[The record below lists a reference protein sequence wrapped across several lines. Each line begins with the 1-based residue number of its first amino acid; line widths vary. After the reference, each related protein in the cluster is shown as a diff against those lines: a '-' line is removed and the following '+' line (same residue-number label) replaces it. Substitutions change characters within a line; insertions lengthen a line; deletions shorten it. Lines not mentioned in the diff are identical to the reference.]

1 MNLFLEECTS
11 HVGTV
16 ATLCILLYIIQYVND
31 EFAASHDLF
40 PNVRVNMRG
49 VSVLGLVG
57 AVLLATALA
66 QSR

>member
-1 MNLFLEECTS
+1 MHFTRRQAPYLPC
-11 HVGTV
+11 VYY
-16 ATLCILLYIIQYVND
+16 ILYTT
-31 EFAASHDLF
+31 LF

>member
-1 MNLFLEECTS
+1 MHFTRRHRS
-11 HVGTV
+11 YPVYT
-16 ATLCILLYIIQYVND
+16 ILYTI
-31 EFAASHDLF
+31 LF